1 MSLAMSAAPFNS
13 DNDNNNNGHSTINMK
28 RGAHN
33 RTQKKFPDQI
43 IDTEKVNQV
52 LQSIHNTPGNND
64 DDSHDLG
71 EFNPPAPP
79 MSSGVQRTK
88 ETQSQNPNPNPVS
101 NSRSK
106 EGMQALGRQPAP
118 AQEYGEERYQL
129 NNYQSNYGN
138 KITTDEYYKRFVPN
152 YDAKVVEGISEPV
165 NKSYYG
171 SSSSQSSQSSASA
184 SYQPI
189 EKDVL
194 YEKLNYMIH
203 LLEEQQD
210 ERTGSVTE
218 EVILYSFLGIFIIF
232 MADSFSRIGKYTR

>member
-88 ETQSQNPNPNPVS
+88 ETQSQNPNPNFK
-101 NSRSK
+101 SK

-118 AQEYGEERYQL
+118 AEEYNEENYQM

-138 KITTDEYYKRFVPN
+138 KITTEEYYKRFVPN
-152 YDAKVVEGISEPV
+152 YDAKAVEERSGPV
-165 NKSYYG
+165 KQSYYG
-171 SSSSQSSQSSASA
+171 SSAPNPSPMH
-184 SYQPI
+184 QPI